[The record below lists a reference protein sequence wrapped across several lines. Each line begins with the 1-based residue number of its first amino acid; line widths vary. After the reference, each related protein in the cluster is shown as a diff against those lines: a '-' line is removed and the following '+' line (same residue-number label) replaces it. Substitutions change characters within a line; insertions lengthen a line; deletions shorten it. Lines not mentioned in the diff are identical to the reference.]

1 MDAVAEMELF
11 GTLFYVA
18 AAVAG
23 LGLGLAIFF
32 FFFFDIR
39 TVFAFLTGSAKR
51 KTIERMEEQHAR
63 TGRLYHQ
70 MGHTGETGRTGQTG
84 RFGNT
89 GKIGGS
95 RITHPTPAPQT
106 VETAPIAQSALSET
120 VVFSQD
126 AGETAVLNDDQ
137 ANLTQVLTPQQNED
151 QGATTVLTAA
161 PPIRF
166 ELTESTVL
174 IHTNEII

>member
-1 MDAVAEMELF
+1 MDAYEKMNLF
-11 GTLFYVA
+11 QNLFYVA

-51 KTIERMEEQHAR
+51 KTIERMEEQHSR

-70 MGHTGETGRTGQTG
+70 MGHTGETGRTG
-84 RFGNT
+84 NT
-89 GKIGGS
+89 GKIGAN
-95 RITHPTPAPQT
+95 RVVHPTPPPQT
-106 VETAPIAQSALSET
+106 VETAPIAASALPET
-120 VVFSQD
+120 MVLSGN
-126 AGETAVLNDDQ
+126 AAETSVLNADRSDE
-137 ANLTQVLTPQQNED
+137 TQVLSSRQTESSAAP
-151 QGATTVLTAA
+151 TVPVV

-166 ELTESTVL
+166 ELTESTIL